1 MRQSYLADYHTHSR
15 WSFDASHPMGE
26 MALAGA
32 DAGLR
37 EICFTDHVE
46 LYNPGDC
53 PRSTFDWGARSA
65 EFTAARAEAGGR
77 IVIRQ
82 GIELGEAPRDFAW
95 AAQVLDTMPEPDF
108 IIGSIHQFSEKFHR
122 ADLYYDS
129 STDPKVAETQI
140 TDYLNRVLQLASW
153 GKFSVLGHLTLPLRY
168 MNEDRGMHMSFD
180 GREGEI
186 REIFRAL
193 IANGCG
199 IEINTNRGN
208 APLPGARWAALYR
221 ALGGEII
228 TLGSDAHT
236 PEFVGRGIAEGQR
249 MLRECG
255 FTQFCTFE
263 KGKPI
268 FHDLL

>member
-1 MRQSYLADYHTHSR
+1 MRESYLADYHTHSR
-15 WSFDASHPMGE
+15 WSFDADCPMSE
-26 MALAGA
+26 MAAAGA
-32 DAGLR
+32 DAGLS

-46 LYNPGDC
+46 LYDPGEC
-53 PRSTFDWGARSA
+53 PRSTFDWNALNA
-65 EFTAARAEAGGR
+65 EYDAGRNECGNR
-77 IVIRQ
+77 IVIRR

-95 AAQVLDTMPEPDF
+95 AEQVLSAMPQPDF
-108 IIGSIHQFSEKFHR
+108 IIGSIHQFSEKFNR

-129 STDPKVAETQI
+129 STNPKVAEEQI
-140 TDYLNRVLQLASW
+140 TDYLERVLQLAKW

-186 REIFRAL
+186 AEIFRAL
-193 IANGCG
+193 ISGGCG

-208 APLPGARWAALYR
+208 APLPGARWAKLYR

-236 PEFVGRGIAEGQR
+236 PEYVGRGITEGQR

-263 KGKPI
+263 KGKPV
-268 FHDLL
+268 FRDLL

>member
-1 MRQSYLADYHTHSR
+1 MSEAYLADYHTHCR
-15 WSFDASHPMGE
+15 WSFDADHPMGE

-46 LYNPGDC
+46 LFEPGEC
-53 PRSTFDWGARSA
+53 PPNTFDWKALDA
-65 EFTAARAEAGGR
+65 EYDAGRRAAGGR
-77 IVIRQ
+77 IVIRR
-82 GIELGEAPRDFAW
+82 GVELGEAPRDFAR
-95 AAQVLDTMPEPDF
+95 AEQVLASMPQPDF
-108 IIGSIHQFSEKFHR
+108 IIGSIHQFSEKFSR

-129 STDPKVAETQI
+129 SSDPKIAEEQI
-140 TDYLNRVLQLASW
+140 TDYLERVLQLARW

-168 MNEDRGMHMSFD
+168 MNEDRSMHMSFD

-186 REIFRAL
+186 TEIFRAL

-208 APLPGARWAALYR
+208 APLPDARWAKLYR
-221 ALGGEII
+221 AMGGEII

-236 PEFVGRGIAEGQR
+236 PEFAGRGIAEGQR
-249 MLRECG
+249 MLRDCG
-255 FTQFCTFE
+255 FTKFCTFE
-263 KGKPI
+263 KGKPV
-268 FHDLL
+268 FRDLL

>member
-1 MRQSYLADYHTHSR
+1 MNESYLADYHTHCR

-32 DAGLR
+32 AAGLS

-46 LYNPGDC
+46 LFEPGEC
-53 PRSTFDWGARSA
+53 PPSTFDWKALDA
-65 EFTAARAEAGGR
+65 EYAAGRRAAGDR
-77 IVIRQ
+77 IVIRR
-82 GIELGEAPRDFAW
+82 GIELGEAPRDFAQ
-95 AAQVLDTMPEPDF
+95 AERVLRAMPQPDF
-108 IIGSIHQFSEKFHR
+108 IIGSIHQFSEKFNR

-129 STDPKVAETQI
+129 SSDPKVAEEQI
-140 TDYLNRVLQLASW
+140 TDYLERVLQLAKW

-180 GREGEI
+180 SREDAITEI
-186 REIFRAL
+186 LRAL

-208 APLPGARWAALYR
+208 APLPDARWVKLYR

-236 PEFVGRGIAEGQR
+236 PEYVGCGIARGQQ

-255 FTQFCTFE
+255 FKQFCTFE
-263 KGKPI
+263 KGKPV
-268 FHDLL
+268 FRDLL